1 MAKLSIASI
10 LVSGSA
16 KAELQNKV
24 ADLIG
29 ARFGFRNNDKI
40 SCRTLQAVIDL
51 AEYKRPLF
59 DEHEI
64 DSLRYATK
72 ATKAVVLGMLCEEL
86 KITDLQ
92 ERNNIMTIATT
103 GSEDSFVSQVLGMFV

>member
-10 LVSGSA
+10 LVSGSP

-24 ADLIG
+24 TDLIG

-51 AEYKRPLF
+51 AEHKRPLF
-59 DEHEI
+59 DEQEI
-64 DSLRYATK
+64 RSLCYSS
-72 ATKAVVLGMLCEEL
+72 KAVKVTVLNMLCDEL
-86 KITDLQ
+86 KITDLH
-92 ERNNIMTIATT
+92 ERSNIMTIATT
-103 GSEDSFVSQVLGMFV
+103 GSDDNFVPQVLGMFV